1 MTIAALNDPELLLL
15 DEPTTGMDPVS
26 RRAIWNLILNLKKEK
41 SILLTTH
48 SMEEA
53 EILSDR
59 ISILVE
65 GWVECSGSALQLKNT
80 YGKGY
85 RLSLICQPGQETLIK

>member
-1 MTIAALNDPELLLL
+1 MIIAALNEPDILLL

-26 RRAIWNLILNLKKEK
+26 RRAIWQLVLELKKSK

-53 EILSDR
+53 EMLSDR
-59 ISILVE
+59 ISILVD
-65 GWVECSGSALQLKNT
+65 GWVECTGTALELKH
-80 YGKGY
+80 
-85 RLSLICQPGQETLIK
+85 